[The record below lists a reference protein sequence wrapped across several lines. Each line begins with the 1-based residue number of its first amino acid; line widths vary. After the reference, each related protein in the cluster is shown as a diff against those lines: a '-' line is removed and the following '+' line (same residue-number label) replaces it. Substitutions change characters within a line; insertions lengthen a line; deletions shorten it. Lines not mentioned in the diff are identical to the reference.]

1 MHTFRKMPQGEGKY
15 IWTVGYYINRSDPRG
30 FVSSSWNSIED
41 FTDEKAA
48 AAYVNYLNGG
58 NAVVD
63 VCIIPV

>member
-1 MHTFRKMPQGEGKY
+1 MHTFRKSNEGGGNY
-15 IWTVGYYINRSDPRG
+15 IYTVGYYRPGVHVCEWIP
-30 FVSSSWNSIED
+30 IED

-63 VCIIPV
+63 VCVLDY